1 MNQER
6 DMRYSASMMVAI
18 GICFLTFLGMAF
30 LVNTPKYT
38 KSPNLEM
45 ISFSKVA
52 DMTPPIVKHE
62 IKKPLPKREKVKQ
75 PPSIKPLEITQSDQ
89 RPIVPIQPTRSK
101 GKLLALPTVNMPT
114 LPNTNTGND
123 VSRDGDLQQM
133 FMIQPMYPPQAARNK
148 IEGWVEVEFTV
159 TALGTVTNAKIINSK
174 PHRVFDAATLRA
186 LRKSKFKPLM
196 VNGKPQAQKA
206 VQIIEFKLQ
215 D

>member
-1 MNQER
+1 
-6 DMRYSASMMVAI
+6 MRYSASMMVAI

-30 LVNTPKYT
+30 LVSAPKYT
-38 KSPNLEM
+38 KSNNLER

-52 DMTPPIVKHE
+52 DMKQPVVKHVV
-62 IKKPLPKREKVKQ
+62 KKEPPKREKVKQ
-75 PPSIKPLEITQSDQ
+75 PPSVKPLEITDNFGL
-89 RPIVPIQPTRSK
+89 PVFPFQPNLLK
-101 GKLLALPTVNMPT
+101 GKILALPRIIQPN
-114 LPNTNTGND
+114 LPFSDSDGD
-123 VSRDGDLQQM
+123 VSKNGDLQQM

-174 PHRVFDAATLRA
+174 PRRVFDAATLRA

-196 VNGKPQAQKA
+196 VDGKAHAQKA